1 MARVTLR
8 LPEDLHRRLRATAE
22 RTGSSLNQLIVA
34 ALGYVPELGSTW
46 VASLCQQQPAAIS
59 LIAVPELAS
68 ALARRARE
76 GALSLKQRDML
87 FRAFLRD
94 APIAHGGRA
103 QPGDC
108 PAGRDAAAHGT
119 ALGTPADAGRLARRL
134 SSAGI
139 RPRPPAWHRNWE
151 LHHG

>member
-76 GALSLKQRDML
+76 GALR
-87 FRAFLRD
+87 
-94 APIAHGGRA
+94 GGRA